1 MALHG
6 ANAEFGLRDEALDVL
21 VVARGGNKARGDLV
35 EFDFAQADAATSTV
49 TLGLAT
55 SVWVNVVTPTS
66 GGLKTGIHAIC
77 LEAIA
82 DDDYGWVRIVGR
94 TEAKVKKSSGSDNVD
109 TGAGVVGATDRT
121 LDNVGVTSYLLLG
134 LVLGTLSGTPAIP
147 AEKMPVWFDG
157 RPGGLGTFVTGTLGG
172 AGA

>member
-1 MALHG
+1 MALHT

-21 VVARGGNKARGDLV
+21 VVARGGDKARGDLV

-55 SVWVNVVTPTS
+55 SVWVNVVTPTA

-82 DDDYGWVRIVGR
+82 DDDYGRARIGGR
-94 TEAKVKKSSGSDNVD
+94 AEAKVKKSSGANDVD

-121 LDNVGVTSYLLLG
+121 LDNVGVADYLYLG
-134 LVLGTLSGTPAIP
+134 LVLGTLSGATPLSAD
-147 AEKMPVWFDG
+147 KMPVWFDG
-157 RPGGLGTFVTGTLGG
+157 RTGGLGTFVTGTMGG
-172 AGA
+172 ADA